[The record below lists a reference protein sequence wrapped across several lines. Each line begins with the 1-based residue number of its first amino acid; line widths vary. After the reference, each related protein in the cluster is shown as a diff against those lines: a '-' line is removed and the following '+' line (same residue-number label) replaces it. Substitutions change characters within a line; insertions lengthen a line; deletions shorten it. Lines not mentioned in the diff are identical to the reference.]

1 MATLYDLAV
10 ELANFKLDI
19 DEETGEVLN
28 ADELDNLQM
37 ARDEKIEGICLWIK
51 NLKADAAAYKA
62 EKDSFAKKQK
72 AAENKAEALR
82 NYIQYILAGEKFK
95 TNRVAISYRKSDQ
108 IECPDIAA
116 VDDDYLRYKEPELDK
131 AKIKEALKNGIK
143 VKGCTLVER
152 QNMQIR

>member
-131 AKIKEALKNGIK
+131 AKIKEALKNGIE

>member
-1 MATLYDLAV
+1 MATLYELTA
-10 ELANFKLDI
+10 ELANFELEV

-72 AAENKAEALR
+72 TAENKIKSLSDYVQGA
-82 NYIQYILAGEKFK
+82 LAGEKFK
-95 TNRVAISYRKSDQ
+95 TTRVSVSYRSSTQ
-108 IECPDIAA
+108 VECTDFSL
-116 VDDDYLRYKEPELDK
+116 VEKDYLRFKDPELDK
-131 AKIKEALKNGIK
+131 TKIKDDLKNGIE

>member
-131 AKIKEALKNGIK
+131 AKIKKALKNGIE